1 MSTLQD
7 RINALAS
14 AAAALDERLQ
24 KAMRSRGIDGDGDG
38 VYNEG
43 MKPASGKPKRSPL
56 KKPKKPQQPASNAP
70 GTGQQAEARPARG
83 AARRPAAQA
92 PANQPAGDRSEV

>member
-14 AAAALDERLQ
+14 AAAALDERLE
-24 KAMRSRGIDGDGDG
+24 KAMRARSIDADGDG

-43 MKPASGKPKRSPL
+43 MKPASGKPKKAPL
-56 KKPKKPQQPASNAP
+56 RKPQKPRQAASDAP
-70 GTGQQAEARPARG
+70 GDQQQAEARPARG
-83 AARRPAAQA
+83 GARRPAAQA
-92 PANQPAGDRSEV
+92 PANQPAGERSEV

>member
-43 MKPASGKPKRSPL
+43 MKPA
-56 KKPKKPQQPASNAP
+56 
-70 GTGQQAEARPARG
+70 
-83 AARRPAAQA
+83 
-92 PANQPAGDRSEV
+92 

>member
-14 AAAALDERLQ
+14 AADALDERLQ

-38 VYNEG
+38 IYNEG
-43 MKPASGKPKRSPL
+43 MKPASGKPKKAPL
-56 KKPKKPQQPASNAP
+56 RKPQKPRRATNNEP
-70 GTGQQAEARPARG
+70 GAQQQAEARPARG
-83 AARRPAAQA
+83 AARKPAAQA
-92 PANQPAGDRSEV
+92 PAKQPAGERPEA